1 MGPLQGIKVVEL
13 SAIGPSPMAC
23 MLLADMGADVIVIDR
38 NSDENPARMQDI
50 SFRGKRSLA
59 LNLKTDEGIET
70 LLRLIETADVLTEGF
85 RPGVAER
92 LGVGPDVCLARNP
105 KLVYARMTGWGQE
118 GPLAQAAGHDI
129 NYIALTGALH
139 AIGRQGETPVPP
151 LNLVGDMGGGGMLLV
166 QGILAA
172 LLQVQRSGEG
182 QVIDAAMT
190 DGSAL
195 LMWMM
200 HSFQAS
206 GFWNAEE
213 RGVNVLDGAT
223 HFYDSYETADGKYV
237 AIGAIE
243 PQFYNELLDRL
254 GVDKTRFAAQMDAKA
269 WPEMKGQLASV
280 FKSKTRDEWC
290 KVFEGSDACF
300 APVLS
305 MTEAP
310 NHPHNQSR
318 NTYVMLNGQMQPA
331 PAPRFSATP
340 SELRHGPHAAGQDN
354 EEVLRECGF
363 DGEAIE
369 SLRAQGVVL

>member
-13 SAIGPSPMAC
+13 SAIGPSPMAG

-38 NSDENPARMQDI
+38 NSDDNPARDKDI

-70 LLRLIETADVLTEGF
+70 LLRLIETADVFTEGF

-92 LGVGPDVCLARNP
+92 LGVGPDSCLARNP
-105 KLVYARMTGWGQE
+105 RLIYARMTGWGQH

-139 AIGRQGETPVPP
+139 AIGRRGEPPVPP
-151 LNLVGDMGGGGMLLV
+151 LNLVGDMGGGAMLMV

-172 LLQVQRSGEG
+172 LLQTQQSGQG
-182 QVIDAAMT
+182 QVIDVAMT

-200 HSFQAS
+200 HSFQAG

-223 HFYDSYETADGKYV
+223 HFYDSYETADGKYIAV
-237 AIGAIE
+237 GAIE
-243 PQFYNELLDRL
+243 PQFYDELLEKL
-254 GVDKTRFAAQMDAKA
+254 GVDKTQFKAQMDAAA
-269 WPEMKGQLASV
+269 WPEMKGKLAAV
-280 FKSKTRDEWC
+280 FKTRSRDEWC
-290 KVFEGSDACF
+290 ELFEGSDACV
-300 APVLS
+300 APVLT
-305 MTEAP
+305 MNEAP
-310 NHPHNQSR
+310 AHPHNQAR

-340 SELRHGPHAAGQDN
+340 SAVRHGPKPAGADN
-354 EEVLRECGF
+354 TAVLEECGF
-363 DGEAIE
+363 DQETIA